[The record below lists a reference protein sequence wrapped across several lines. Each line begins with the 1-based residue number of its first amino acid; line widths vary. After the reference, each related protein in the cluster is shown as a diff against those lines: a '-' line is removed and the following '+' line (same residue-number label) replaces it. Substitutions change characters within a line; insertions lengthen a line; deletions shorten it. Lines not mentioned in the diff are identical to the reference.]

1 MEMTGFIF
9 FTFFSFVNVAV
20 VVVVAAFVVE
30 INFVTEIVENN
41 PSKLFLLLLLLRLW

>member
-1 MEMTGFIF
+1 MEMTGFIL

-20 VVVVAAFVVE
+20 VVVAAVVVE